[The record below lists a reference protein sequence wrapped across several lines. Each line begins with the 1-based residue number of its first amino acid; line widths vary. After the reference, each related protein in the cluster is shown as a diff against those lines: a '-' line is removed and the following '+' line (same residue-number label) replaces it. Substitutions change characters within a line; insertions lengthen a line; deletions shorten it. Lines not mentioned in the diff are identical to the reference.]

1 MHPPRFGLFL
11 LPDDVKTA
19 VEAARR
25 AEGDGFYSVSVNDHF
40 YSPFGGARTPQL
52 ECFTTL
58 TAMAM
63 VTSRIKLA
71 PAVVAASFRSPAL
84 LAKCAT
90 TLDHASEGRLI
101 LGLGAGWQ
109 VSEYVAH
116 GYPFPPVG
124 ERVEQL
130 GECIQILKAL
140 WTQDEPRYDGKH
152 FTLADGGNRP
162 LPLQQPYPPIML
174 GGSAPSILALA
185 AAEASVLNI
194 IPPTSNGK
202 DFPNDPV
209 ATVRFD
215 MGVMK
220 KKIARLHALMRAQG
234 RDPAALELGG
244 LLLLGMSRNEHD
256 SGLRDMAARL
266 GFADYAAARRA
277 PVALL
282 GTPSQVRDTLAERIA
297 DTGVTYYMM
306 FAADELSWELFAKE
320 VLPHFAG

>member
-11 LPDDVKTA
+11 LPNTVKEAT
-19 VEAARR
+19 EAARR
-25 AEGDGFYSVSVNDHF
+25 AEDDGFYSVSVNDHF

-63 VTSRIKLA
+63 VTKRVKLA
-71 PAVVAASFRSPAL
+71 PAVVAASFRNPAL

-109 VSEYVAH
+109 VREYEAH

-124 ERVEQL
+124 QRVAEL
-130 GECIQILKAL
+130 AECIEMLKRL
-140 WTQDEPRYDGKH
+140 WRDEEPNFAGRY
-152 FTLADGGNRP
+152 FTLKDGGNHP
-162 LPLQQPYPPIML
+162 LPIQQPRPPLML
-174 GGSAPSILALA
+174 GGSATPILELA
-185 AAEASVLNI
+185 AAEAEVLNI

-209 ATVRFD
+209 ATRRFD
-215 MGVMK
+215 MAVMK
-220 KKIARLHALMRAQG
+220 RKIAALAELMKARG
-234 RDPAALELGG
+234 RQPEDLELSG
-244 LLLLGMSRNEHD
+244 LVLLGLSRNAGD
-256 SGLRDMAARL
+256 SSLRDMAKNL
-266 GFADYAAARRA
+266 GFEGYEQAQRS

-282 GTPSQVRDTLAERIA
+282 GTPAEVRDELAKRIA
-297 DTGVTYYMM
+297 ETGVTYYIA
-306 FAADELSWELFAKE
+306 FAATDESWSLFARE
-320 VLPHFAG
+320 VVPHFAS